1 MATIANFGVPSASGS
16 LTSIP
21 ILMPKLAYRFRV
33 TMYDFGDARVS
44 QGATT
49 LTSQV
54 VTVTRPNLTH
64 EEVMVDVYNS
74 KIYLAGKHTW
84 DPITLTIRDDVDSWV
99 VSAIGSQLQKQL
111 NHAGQSAPLAAPAY
125 KFAMEI
131 SALDGG
137 NGGATSGGV
146 ALVMDTWDFAGCF
159 IQNVQ
164 YGENNYATSDV
175 VTITLQ
181 IRFDNADQTVI
192 IGNSGFGSVL
202 GSIPV
207 VTNQSRISTTN
218 GSQVAAL
225 GGGTGGLT

>member
-1 MATIANFGVPSASGS
+1 MATIANFGVPSAADGQAG
-16 LTSIP
+16 IP
-21 ILMPKLAYRFRV
+21 LLMPKLAYRFRV
-33 TMYDFGDARVS
+33 TMYDFGAAKVA
-44 QGATT
+44 QGAST

-54 VTVTRPNLTH
+54 VSVTRPNLTH
-64 EEVMVDVYNS
+64 EEVLIDVYNS

-84 DPITLTIRDDVDSWV
+84 DPITLTVRDDVDSWV

-111 NHAGQSAPLAAPAY
+111 NHGGQSAPLAAPAY

-137 NGGATSGGV
+137 NGGVTGG
-146 ALVMDTWDFAGCF
+146 AGEMVMDSWDFAGCF

-181 IRFDNADQTVI
+181 IRFDNADQTVLR
-192 IGNSGFGSVL
+192 GMAGPNRLLSDK
-202 GSIPV
+202 PT
-207 VTNQSRISTTN
+207 VTNPSTMSSVNGIDSRARS
-218 GSQVAAL
+218 S
-225 GGGTGGLT
+225 TGGQ